1 MTLRPSLG
9 PAKPEIFPLPK
20 AWEVPDAIRQRL
32 GHEAG
37 PQRSMLEEGHLLII
51 LHHVPKPD
59 QTDRTPA
66 FFWRNAAGE
75 WRSTEGKGMGPVALN
90 AFLEGWEAKLQALD
104 VEEQKA
110 ATAVEYHKLLEA
122 LGPILRT
129 TRGLHK
135 ALQQAREFVKDD
147 RELIDFRDMAAGL
160 ERSAELLLQ
169 DAQFGLDF
177 IAAKQSEQQAISAQ
191 QMTRTSHRLN
201 VIAALFLPMTAIA
214 SVLGMEVSSGLA
226 NTRPHFW
233 LVLFAGCLLGGSLA
247 AWVSRRS

>member
-1 MTLRPSLG
+1 
-9 PAKPEIFPLPK
+9 
-20 AWEVPDAIRQRL
+20 
-32 GHEAG
+32 
-37 PQRSMLEEGHLLII
+37 MLEEGHLLII
-51 LHHVPKPD
+51 VHHVPQPD
-59 QTDRTPA
+59 QTDRKPA
-66 FFWRNAAGE
+66 FFWRNPMGE

-110 ATAVEYHKLLEA
+110 ATAMEYHKLLES

-147 RELIDFRDMAAGL
+147 RELIDFRDTAAGL

-177 IAAKQSEQQAISAQ
+177 IAAKQSEQQSLLAQ
-191 QMTRTSHRLN
+191 QMSSTAHRLN
-201 VIAALFLPMTAIA
+201 IIAALFLPMTAIA
-214 SVLGMEVSSGLA
+214 SILSMEVSSGLA